1 MLFARLFDISSCAY
15 SKTPN
20 STRRSASPTLT
31 SLAKRRRSLPE
42 TPSIPSTSVGK
53 RMRFGM
59 RRSNRNSTTTTAA
72 SWRPL
77 APSYFPG
84 ATPSLS
90 KTHTFSCESWRTGLQ
105 SVLQSVLRSGLPK
118 PLLYINQR
126 IEDVLHATLFWRRQE
141 SWVGRERPPTSRVAP
156 GQLCSVPAS
165 SRAAFLYAG
174 FHADLAAAL
183 AKAPTNNLLIP
194 TRENCRACLDPHVN

>member
-1 MLFARLFDISSCAY
+1 MRPRPSSANP
-15 SKTPN
+15 S
-20 STRRSASPTLT
+20 
-31 SLAKRRRSLPE
+31 SLC
-42 TPSIPSTSVGK
+42 TSVGK

-105 SVLQSVLRSGLPK
+105 SVLRSVLRSGLPK

-126 IEDVLHATLFWRRQE
+126 IEDVLHATLF
-141 SWVGRERPPTSRVAP
+141 
-156 GQLCSVPAS
+156 
-165 SRAAFLYAG
+165 
-174 FHADLAAAL
+174 LAAARIL
-183 AKAPTNNLLIP
+183 GWPGATPHFEGRSRPTLQRYCMHARSIISCRFCRRLCEAPDEESYGNLIWALWFQGCVDWGCL
-194 TRENCRACLDPHVN
+194 RE